1 MLRFSVGKG
10 GFTRFF
16 QPFRW
21 KNYRFRCK
29 FCAGK
34 TEETEEVMGILI
46 NLRYRLEY
54 VGILIPYGVVRILPR
69 PAIRIAGRILGE
81 AFHLTPGVARL
92 VRANIRCA
100 MPELSDAEVC
110 RIEKASLFHVAWN
123 MLEFVWLSGRPD
135 RIRRCYHLPEPIAEE
150 LRGCVARGERIIFV
164 NPHLGSWEASGV
176 MAPFYA
182 GVDMVAIAKPVR
194 NPYLNRLLNRGNRE
208 QVTGLEIIFSRGAIR
223 AALKALREGRG
234 VGTLIDQNTRVRD
247 GGEFVNFFGLPV
259 PSSTA
264 PANLKSYCDAHGI
277 PAVIIYGTSVRHPDG
292 RIVAHSRRLSKPFQ
306 EYANAAEVLQE
317 LMQISEEYIRR
328 YPEQY
333 LWWYHR
339 FQYIPPDCPPELR
352 ARYPFY
358 AGVAKPGFFR
368 RNVGKKTDTS
378 EK

>member
-1 MLRFSVGKG
+1 
-10 GFTRFF
+10 
-16 QPFRW
+16 
-21 KNYRFRCK
+21 
-29 FCAGK
+29 
-34 TEETEEVMGILI
+34 MGVLI
-46 NLRYRLEY
+46 DLRYRLEY
-54 VGILIPYGVVRILPR
+54 TAVLIPYHLIRVLPLPVVR
-69 PAIRIAGRILGE
+69 AGAKLLGR
-81 AFHLTPGVARL
+81 AFHLVPGAARL
-92 VRANIRCA
+92 IRANIRSA
-100 MPELSDAEVC
+100 MPELPPPEVA
-110 RIEKASLFHVAWN
+110 RIEKASLVHLAWN
-123 MLEFVWLSGRPD
+123 MLEFIWLSGRPD

-150 LRGCVARGERIIFV
+150 LRGCVARKERIIFV

-223 AALKALREGRG
+223 ASLKALREGRG

-247 GGEFVNFFGLPV
+247 GGVFVNFFGLPV

-264 PANLKSYCDAHGI
+264 PAGLKRYCDAHGI

-292 RIVAHSRRLSKPFQ
+292 RVVAHSRRLSRPFG
-306 EYANAAEVLQE
+306 EYADDAEVLQE
-317 LMQISEEYIRR
+317 LMEISEEYIRR

-352 ARYPFY
+352 SRYPFY
-358 AGVAKPGFFR
+358 AAVARPAFFR
-368 RNVGKKTDTS
+368 KSSHMQSGSPS
-378 EK
+378 EEE

>member
-1 MLRFSVGKG
+1 
-10 GFTRFF
+10 
-16 QPFRW
+16 
-21 KNYRFRCK
+21 
-29 FCAGK
+29 
-34 TEETEEVMGILI
+34 
-46 NLRYRLEY
+46 
-54 VGILIPYGVVRILPR
+54 
-69 PAIRIAGRILGE
+69 
-81 AFHLTPGVARL
+81 
-92 VRANIRCA
+92 
-100 MPELSDAEVC
+100 
-110 RIEKASLFHVAWN
+110 
-123 MLEFVWLSGRPD
+123 
-135 RIRRCYHLPEPIAEE
+135 
-150 LRGCVARGERIIFV
+150 
-164 NPHLGSWEASGV
+164 